1 MSGNR
6 YSKQLFLFCM
16 KTSTLSPQLLKEL
29 TEKLLEEKNK
39 FLKELNL
46 LDGETGDV
54 SHPEYGSDDEENA
67 AEVAEYETN
76 LSIEHGLKKSLR
88 DVQSA
93 LKRID
98 DGSYGLCKYCEKPIP
113 EERLKARPTSSS
125 CITCKKAITQE
136 A

>member
-1 MSGNR
+1 MRMLTSL
-6 YSKQLFLFCM
+6 SK
-16 KTSTLSPQLLKEL
+16 STLEEL
-29 TEKLLEEKNK
+29 TAKLLEEKDR
-39 FLKELNL
+39 LITELSIIAGN
-46 LDGETGDV
+46 GAEV
-54 SHPEYGSDDEENA
+54 QFPEYGSDEEENA

-93 LKRID
+93 LKRLE
-98 DGSYGLCKYCEKPIP
+98 DGTYGLCKYCNQPIP

-125 CITCKKAITQE
+125 CVTCKKAITQE